1 MLRVIPVI
9 PTSVFMP
16 RQIKRCLQELFAI
29 HAQWSEQVF
38 QNYMEK
44 ISVCQGSNSRPGGLP
59 ERASCHS
66 NKAGVS
72 AAVGGVRQ
80 IS

>member
-1 MLRVIPVI
+1 MVHGNTDVKKI
-9 PTSVFMP
+9 
-16 RQIKRCLQELFAI
+16 QICQQKLFPI
-29 HAQWSEQVF
+29 HAQRSEQVF
-38 QNYMEK
+38 QKCMERV
-44 ISVCQGSNSRPGGLP
+44 SVCQGSNSRPGGLP

-72 AAVGGVRQ
+72 VEVGGVRQ

>member
-1 MLRVIPVI
+1 
-9 PTSVFMP
+9 MP
-16 RQIKRCLQELFAI
+16 RHIQLCLQELFSI

-38 QNYMEK
+38 QKCMEK
-44 ISVCQGSNSRPGGLP
+44 FSVCQGSNSRPGGLP
-59 ERASCHS
+59 EHASCHS

-72 AAVGGVRQ
+72 VEVGGVRQ

>member
-1 MLRVIPVI
+1 MLRLIAVI

-16 RQIKRCLQELFAI
+16 RQIQLCLQELFAL
-29 HAQWSEQVF
+29 HAQWSEQV
-38 QNYMEK
+38 
-44 ISVCQGSNSRPGGLP
+44 SVCQGSNSRPGGLP
-59 ERASCHS
+59 EHASSHS

-72 AAVGGVRQ
+72 VEVGGVRQ